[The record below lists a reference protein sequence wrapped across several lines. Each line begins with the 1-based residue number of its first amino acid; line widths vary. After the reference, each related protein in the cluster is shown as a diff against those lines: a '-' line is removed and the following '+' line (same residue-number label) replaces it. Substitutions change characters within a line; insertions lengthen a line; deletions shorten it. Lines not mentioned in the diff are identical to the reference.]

1 MRRLLSVALLFAMAA
16 VCLAQAPNSSAPQ
29 PQKGPREIHS
39 FDLNAIDKTADPC
52 TDYYQ
57 YACGN
62 WRKNNP
68 IPSDQS
74 SWGRFDELYQNNQFI
89 LRDILEKAA
98 VNDSKRDA
106 NTQKIGDFYGACMDE
121 AATEKKG
128 IAPLKPQLDKIAA
141 LKNKAEL
148 PAFLA
153 ESHKQGFHSFFE
165 FGSQPDFKNAQMMIA
180 ETDQAGLGLPERDY
194 YFKEDAKSK
203 ELREKYVQHVANM
216 LVLAGDSKEKAA
228 AKAKAVMTLET
239 ALAKASMDITS
250 RRDPQKVYHKMTVK
264 ELEALSPAFDWNR
277 YIKGIPAPQF
287 EALNVAVPDFVKG
300 FNGVIQSTSLDDI
313 KAYLE
318 WHTLH
323 DARQFLPKKFV
334 DESFNFYGKTL
345 TGQAEIQPRWKRCVN
360 TIDGDLGEALGKA
373 YVDRAFGPDAKQRML
388 TMVHNLEDALN
399 RDIKDL
405 PWMTEATKKQAL
417 IKLAAITNKIGY
429 PDKWRDYSSVRI
441 DRDDLLGN
449 DIRATAFEVHR
460 QLQKIGKPTDK
471 TEWGMTP
478 PTVNAYY
485 NPLENNINFPAGI
498 LQPPFFDMKVDEAVN
513 YGGIGAVIGHE
524 MTHGF
529 DDEGRQFDAEGNLK
543 DWWTPADAKAFDEN
557 AQCFV
562 DEYSQ
567 FSPVDDVKLNG
578 KLTLGENTAD
588 NGGLRIALM
597 ALGDALKQGK
607 TEDGFTPE
615 QRVFLGWSQVWCEN
629 MTPEISRMYA
639 QVDPHSP
646 GRFRV
651 NGVLSNMPE
660 FEKAYGCKQ
669 GQPMVR
675 AKQCRV
681 W

>member
-318 WHTLH
+318 WHALH

-441 DRDDLLGN
+441 NRDDLLGN

>member
-1 MRRLLSVALLFAMAA
+1 MRRLLAVTVLFATAA
-16 VCLAQAPNSSAPQ
+16 VCLAQAPSSPAPQ
-29 PQKGPREIHS
+29 TQKGPREIHS

-52 TDYYQ
+52 TDFYQ

-98 VNDSKRDA
+98 VNDPKRDA

-153 ESHKQGFHSFFE
+153 ESHKEGFHSFFE
-165 FGSQPDFKNAQMMIA
+165 FSSQPDFKNAQMMIA

-194 YFKEDAKSK
+194 YFKDDAKSK

-216 LVLAGDSKEKAA
+216 FVLAGDSKENAA

-264 ELEALSPAFDWNR
+264 ELAALSPAFDWNR
-277 YIKGIPAPQF
+277 YIKGIPAPRF
-287 EALNVAVPDFVKG
+287 DVLNVAVPEFVKG

-318 WHTLH
+318 WHALH

-360 TIDGDLGEALGKA
+360 IIDGDLGEALGKA
-373 YVDRAFGPDAKQRML
+373 YVDRAFGPEAKQRML
-388 TMVHNLEDALN
+388 TMVQNLEGALN

-417 IKLAAITNKIGY
+417 VKLAAITNKIGY
-429 PDKWRDYSSVRI
+429 PDKWRDYSSVKI
-441 DRDDLLGN
+441 DRNDLLGN

-607 TEDGFTPE
+607 TEDGYTPE
-615 QRVFLGWSQVWCEN
+615 QRVFLGWGQVWCEN
-629 MTPEISRMYA
+629 VTPEISRMYA

-669 GQPMVR
+669 GAPMVR

>member
-1 MRRLLSVALLFAMAA
+1 MRRILPVALLFALATA
-16 VCLAQAPNSSAPQ
+16 TLAQAPAAAPQ
-29 PQKGPREIHS
+29 AQQGPKEIHS

-52 TDYYQ
+52 TDFYQ

-62 WRKNNP
+62 WLKQNP

-74 SWGRFDELYQNNQFI
+74 SWGRFDELFQNNQFI
-89 LRDILEKAA
+89 LKDILEKAA
-98 VNDSKRDA
+98 TGGANRDA

-121 AATEKKG
+121 AAIEKKG
-128 IAPLKPQLDKIAA
+128 ITPLKPQLDKIAA
-141 LKNKAEL
+141 LKNKSEL
-148 PAFLA
+148 AGFLA
-153 ESHKQGFHSFFE
+153 ESHKDGFHSFFE
-165 FGSQPDFKNAQMMIA
+165 FGSMPDFKNAQMMIA
-180 ETDQAGLGLPERDY
+180 ETDQSGLGLPERDY

-203 ELREKYVQHVANM
+203 EIRDKYVQHVANM
-216 LVLAGDSKEKAA
+216 FVLAGDSKEKAA

-239 ALAKASMDITS
+239 ALAKASMDVTS

-264 ELEALSPAFDWNR
+264 ELAALSPAFDWNR
-277 YIKGIPAPQF
+277 YLKGMPAPSF
-287 EALNVAVPDFVKG
+287 DSLNVAVPEFVKG

-318 WHTLH
+318 WHALH
-323 DARQFLPKKFV
+323 DERQFLPKKFV
-334 DESFNFYGKTL
+334 DESFDFYGKTL
-345 TGQAEIQPRWKRCVN
+345 TGAAEIQPRWKRCVN
-360 TIDGDLGEALGKA
+360 IIDGDLGEALGKA
-373 YVDRAFGPDAKQRML
+373 YVDRAFPPEAKQRML
-388 TMVHNLEDALN
+388 TMVKNLTAALHQ
-399 RDIKDL
+399 DIQGL

-417 IKLAAITNKIGY
+417 IKLAAITDKIGY
-429 PDKWRDYSSVRI
+429 PDKWRDYSSVKI
-441 DRDDLLGN
+441 DRNDLLGN

-498 LQPPFFDMKVDEAVN
+498 LQPPFFDMKVDEAIN
-513 YGGIGAVIGHE
+513 YGGIGSVIGHE

-543 DWWTPADAKAFDEN
+543 DWWTEADAKAFEQN

-567 FSPVDDVKLNG
+567 FSPVDDVKVNG

-597 ALGDALKQGK
+597 ALNEAMKDAKAEK
-607 TEDGFTPE
+607 GFTPE
-615 QRVFLGWSQVWCEN
+615 QRVFLGYAQVWCEN
-629 MTPEISRMYA
+629 IRPEAARMYA

-646 GRFRV
+646 ARFRV
-651 NGVLSNMPE
+651 NGVVPNMPE
-660 FEKAYGCKQ
+660 FEKAFGCKA

>member
-1 MRRLLSVALLFAMAA
+1 MRRFLPVALLFAVAT
-16 VCLAQAPNSSAPQ
+16 CFAQAPATPAPQ
-29 PQKGPREIHS
+29 QGPKEIHS
-39 FDLNAIDKTADPC
+39 FDLNAIDRTVDPC
-52 TDYYQ
+52 TDFYE

-62 WRKNNP
+62 WMKQNP
-68 IPSDQS
+68 IPPDQA

-98 VNDSKRDA
+98 AGGATRDA

-121 AATEKKG
+121 AAIEKKG
-128 IAPLKPQLDKIAA
+128 LTPLKPELDKIAA
-141 LKNKAEL
+141 LKSKGEL

-153 ESHKQGFHSFFE
+153 EMHRNGFGSFFQ
-165 FGSQPDFKNAQMMIA
+165 FDSTPDFKNAQMVIA
-180 ETDQAGLGLPERDY
+180 ETDQGGLGLPERDY

-203 ELREKYVQHVANM
+203 EIRDKYVEHVANM
-216 LVLAGDSKEKAA
+216 FVLAGDTKEKAA
-228 AKAKAVMTLET
+228 AKAKAVMALET

-264 ELEALSPAFDWNR
+264 ELAALSPAFDWNR
-277 YIKGIPAPQF
+277 YIKGMPAPQF
-287 EALNVAVPDFVKG
+287 DALNVAVPDFVKG
-300 FNGVIQSTSLDDI
+300 FNGVIEGTSLDDI
-313 KAYLE
+313 KSYLE
-318 WHTLH
+318 WHALH
-323 DARQFLPKKFV
+323 SARQFLPKKFV
-334 DESFNFYGKTL
+334 DESFDFYGKTL
-345 TGQAEIQPRWKRCVN
+345 TGQAVIQPRWKRCVN
-360 TIDGDLGEALGKA
+360 IIDGDLGEALGKA
-373 YVDRAFGPDAKQRML
+373 YVDRTFSPEAKQRML
-388 TMVHNLEDALN
+388 GMVNNLESALG

-429 PDKWRDYSSVRI
+429 PDKWRDYSSVEI
-441 DRDDLLGN
+441 DRNDLLGD

-498 LQPPFFDMKVDEAVN
+498 LQPPFFDMKADEAIN

-524 MTHGF
+524 LTHGF
-529 DDEGRQFDAEGNLK
+529 DDEGRQFDAQGNLK
-543 DWWTPADAKAFDEN
+543 DWWTAQDAKAFEERS
-557 AQCFV
+557 QCFV

-597 ALGDALKQGK
+597 ALNEVLKK
-607 TEDGFTPE
+607 AKDEEGFTPE
-615 QRVFLGWSQVWCEN
+615 QRVFLGWGQVWCEN
-629 MTPEISRMYA
+629 IRPETARMYA

-646 GRFRV
+646 ARFRV

-660 FEKAYGCKQ
+660 FQKAYGCKA

-675 AKQCRV
+675 ANQCRV

>member
-1 MRRLLSVALLFAMAA
+1 MRRFLPIAMLFATVIAG
-16 VCLAQAPNSSAPQ
+16 LAQTPSTPAQAQ
-29 PQKGPREIHS
+29 QGPKEIHS
-39 FDLNAIDKTADPC
+39 FELNAIDKTADPC

-62 WRKNNP
+62 WMKQNP
-68 IPSDQS
+68 IPADQS
-74 SWGRFDELYQNNQFI
+74 SWGRFDELFQNNQFI
-89 LRDILEKAA
+89 LKDILEKAA
-98 VNDSKRDA
+98 VGGANRDA

-121 AATEKKG
+121 AAVEKNG
-128 IAPLKPQLDKIAA
+128 LTPLKPQLDRIAA

-148 PAFLA
+148 PSFLA
-153 ESHKQGFHSFFE
+153 ESHKNGFRSFFE
-165 FGSQPDFKNAQMMIA
+165 FGSQPDFKNAQMVIA
-180 ETDQAGLGLPERDY
+180 ETDQSGLGLPERDY
-194 YFKEDAKSK
+194 YFKDDAKSK
-203 ELREKYVQHVANM
+203 ELREKYVQHVTNM
-216 LVLAGDSKEKAA
+216 FVLAGDSKDKAA

-239 ALAKASMDITS
+239 ALAKASMDVTS
-250 RRDPQKVYHKMTVK
+250 RRDPQKVYHKMSVQ
-264 ELEALSPAFDWNR
+264 ELGALSPAFDWNR

-287 EALNVAVPDFVKG
+287 DALNVAVPEFVKG
-300 FNGVIQSTSLDDI
+300 FNGVIQATSLDDI
-313 KAYLE
+313 KAYLQ
-318 WHTLH
+318 WHALH
-323 DARQFLPKKFV
+323 DAHTFLPKKFV
-334 DESFNFYGKTL
+334 DENFEFYGKTL

-360 TIDGDLGEALGKA
+360 VVDGDLGEALGKA
-373 YVDRAFGPDAKQRML
+373 YVDRAFGPQAKERML
-388 TMVHNLEDALN
+388 AMVKNLEGAMH
-399 RDIKDL
+399 RDILDL

-417 IKLAAITNKIGY
+417 VKLAAITNKIGY
-429 PDKWRDYSSVRI
+429 PDKWRDYSTVQIERS
-441 DRDDLLGN
+441 DLLGN
-449 DIRATAFEVHR
+449 DVRATAFEVHR

-471 TEWGMTP
+471 AEWGMTP

-498 LQPPFFDMKVDEAVN
+498 LQPPFFDMKVDEAIN

-543 DWWTPADAKAFDEN
+543 DWWTEADAKAFEQN

-567 FSPVDDVKLNG
+567 FSPIDDVKLNG

-597 ALGDALKQGK
+597 ALGDALKEAN
-607 TEDGFTPE
+607 TVEGFTPE
-615 QRVFLGWSQVWCEN
+615 QRVFLGFAQVWCEN
-629 MTPEISRMYA
+629 IRPEAARMYA

-660 FEKAYGCKQ
+660 FQKAYGCKQ
-669 GQPMVR
+669 GQAMVR